1 MKTAARWS
9 ALVALIGLGLP
20 LGAAELGDKAPPL
33 QVAEWVKGK
42 PVDLAAS
49 KGKTVTVVEFWATW
63 CGPCRVSIP
72 HLTELQK
79 KFKDKGVVF
88 VGVST
93 EDTSVVKKFVQ
104 QMGSKMDY
112 TVAVDKDSQTDKGYM
127 EAFGIDGIPHA
138 FVVDKEGRIVWNGH
152 PMADLERTLDD
163 IVAGK
168 FDLAIAK
175 KRDLAQKKA
184 GEFVQIASENAE
196 DARLEMLGSE
206 VETLDKEVGGIEQG
220 EKFNA
225 AEIRKSIKFEK
236 AARAYQTAMVSGAE
250 GAGLD
255 TLGKQVQ
262 EFAPKDFVMADFK
275 QTVEA
280 QIVFGK
286 YLQAVSTDTDKTTVA
301 ELTAQV
307 KALKVKN
314 PQLLSDV
321 ALAMLT
327 DERVKQRDVP
337 LATTLAKAAVDNSDS
352 KEPVALDVYARALF
366 DSGKVSEAVETQKK
380 ALALCKDE
388 LDRQEMEEHLQTY
401 QAKAAAK

>member
-1 MKTAARWS
+1 MKISAPFQ
-9 ALVALIGLGLP
+9 ALVALLGLSLP

-33 QVAEWVKGK
+33 QVTEWVKGK
-42 PVDLAAS
+42 PVDLAAN

-93 EDTSVVKKFVQ
+93 EDTPVVKKFVE

-112 TVAVDKDSQTDKGYM
+112 TVAVDKDSKTDKGYM

-138 FVVDKEGRIVWNGH
+138 FVVDKEGRIVWDGH

-175 KRDLAQKKA
+175 KRDVAQKKVQ
-184 GEFVQIASENAE
+184 EFVQIASENAD
-196 DARLEMLGSE
+196 DARLDKLGTELES
-206 VETLDKEVGGIEQG
+206 LDKEVGGIEKG

-225 AEIRKSIKFEK
+225 AEVRKTIKFEK
-236 AARAYQTAMVSGAE
+236 AAHEYQMAIVTGTGDAE
-250 GAGLD
+250 LD
-255 TLGKQVQ
+255 KLGKQVQ

-275 QTVEA
+275 QTLEA
-280 QIVFGK
+280 QLLFGK
-286 YLQAVSTDTDKTTVA
+286 YLRAVSTDTDKATVA

-307 KALKVKN
+307 NALKVKN

-321 ALAMLT
+321 AMAMLT
-327 DERVKQRDVP
+327 DERVKQRDVS
-337 LATTLAKAAVDNSDS
+337 LATTLAKAAVDNSES
-352 KEPVALDVYARALF
+352 KEPIALDVYARALF
-366 DSGKVSEAVETQKK
+366 DSGKVSEAVDTQKK

-388 LDRQEMEEHLQTY
+388 MDRQEMEDHLKTY